1 MMVDVTTCADCHF
14 WGDKPV
20 VGDDGRSWARCRKYG
35 WLQANDFYCKD
46 GSEDTEQKEGEMHG
60 LQA

>member
-1 MMVDVTTCADCHF
+1 MRVDVTTCADCHF
-14 WGDKPV
+14 WDDKPV
-20 VGDDGRSWARCRKYG
+20 AGDDGRSWARCRKYG

-46 GSEDTEQKEGEMHG
+46 GLEDTEQKGGENHG